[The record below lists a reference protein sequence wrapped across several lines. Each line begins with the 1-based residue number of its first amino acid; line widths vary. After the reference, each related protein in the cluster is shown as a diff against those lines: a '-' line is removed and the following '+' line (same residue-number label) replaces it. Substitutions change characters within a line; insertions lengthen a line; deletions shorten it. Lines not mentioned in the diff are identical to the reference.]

1 MPGIAL
7 EIRRKCKVC
16 GKVFI
21 AKTLDSQF
29 CCKRCGDVFRKR
41 QLDAKKREET
51 LSRII
56 LQIPDAREYI
66 SVKEAVAIFGVE
78 RDTIYR
84 LIRKGRIPAINL
96 GTRLTRI
103 KREDVEKLIPTRD
116 AIKAEK
122 AKPMPKLYNLEPENC
137 YTVGEICKKYHIN
150 DSSIW
155 AHVRKYSIPSR
166 QIGNFVYIP
175 KEEIDNLYKSDV
187 K

>member
-103 KREDVEKLIPTRD
+103 KREDLEKLIFPR
-116 AIKAEK
+116 AIPLKQK
-122 AKPMPKLYNLEPENC
+122 RP
-137 YTVGEICKKYHIN
+137 
-150 DSSIW
+150 
-155 AHVRKYSIPSR
+155 
-166 QIGNFVYIP
+166 
-175 KEEIDNLYKSDV
+175 NLYPNYTISNLRIAIQLERSARSITSTIVPYGPMFANTLSHQDR
-187 K
+187 

>member
-16 GKVFI
+16 GKVFL

-29 CCKRCGDVFRKR
+29 CSKRCGDVFRKL
-41 QLDAKKREET
+41 QHNAEKREKR
-51 LSRII
+51 LSQII
-56 LQIPDAREYI
+56 LQIPEAREYI

-103 KREDVEKLIPTRD
+103 KREELEKLQQEGLLVMEGGHIYLTERGRD
-116 AIKAEK
+116 ISNVVLSEF
-122 AKPMPKLYNLEPENC
+122 LF
-137 YTVGEICKKYHIN
+137 
-150 DSSIW
+150 D
-155 AHVRKYSIPSR
+155 
-166 QIGNFVYIP
+166 
-175 KEEIDNLYKSDV
+175 
-187 K
+187 

>member
-96 GTRLTRI
+96 GTRITRI
-103 KREDVEKLIPTRD
+103 KRGIWRSLFPHAMLLKQKRP
-116 AIKAEK
+116 
-122 AKPMPKLYNLEPENC
+122 NLCPN
-137 YTVGEICKKYHIN
+137 YTISNQRIATLLER
-150 DSSIW
+150 SARSITSTIVPYGRMF
-155 AHVRKYSIPSR
+155 ANTLSHQDR
-166 QIGNFVYIP
+166 
-175 KEEIDNLYKSDV
+175 
-187 K
+187 

>member
-1 MPGIAL
+1 MPGIVL

-29 CCKRCGDVFRKR
+29 CCKGCGDVFSKR

-66 SVKEAVAIFGVE
+66 SVKQAVAIFGVE

-103 KREDVEKLIPTRD
+103 KREDLEKLIPTRD

-122 AKPMPKLYNLEPENC
+122 AKPYPSYTISNLRIAIQLER
-137 YTVGEICKKYHIN
+137 
-150 DSSIW
+150 SARSITSTI
-155 AHVRKYSIPSR
+155 VPYGPM
-166 QIGNFVYIP
+166 FVNTLSHQDI
-175 KEEIDNLYKSDV
+175 
-187 K
+187 

>member
-103 KREDVEKLIPTRD
+103 KREDLEKLIPTRD
-116 AIKAEK
+116 TIKAEK
-122 AKPMPKLYNLEPENC
+122 TEEIGNSVYPPARRKLAEHGIGC
-137 YTVGEICKKYHIN
+137 SGTVG
-150 DSSIW
+150 
-155 AHVRKYSIPSR
+155 
-166 QIGNFVYIP
+166 QIGERLRLSENKAIQDYSV
-175 KEEIDNLYKSDV
+175 
-187 K
+187 

>member
-1 MPGIAL
+1 
-7 EIRRKCKVC
+7 
-16 GKVFI
+16 
-21 AKTLDSQF
+21 
-29 CCKRCGDVFRKR
+29 VFRKR

-103 KREDVEKLIPTRD
+103 KREDLEKLIPTRD
-116 AIKAEK
+116 TIKAEK
-122 AKPMPKLYNLEPENC
+122 TEEIGNSVYPPARRKLAEHGIGC
-137 YTVGEICKKYHIN
+137 SGTVG
-150 DSSIW
+150 
-155 AHVRKYSIPSR
+155 
-166 QIGNFVYIP
+166 QIGERLRLSENKAIQDYSV
-175 KEEIDNLYKSDV
+175 
-187 K
+187 

>member
-66 SVKEAVAIFGVE
+66 SVKVKEAVAIFGVE

-84 LIRKGRIPAINL
+84 LISRKGQTYAQTIQSR
-96 GTRLTRI
+96 TRELLHCWRDLQEVSHQRQFRMGPCSQILYPI
-103 KREDVEKLIPTRD
+103 KTDRQLC
-116 AIKAEK
+116 
-122 AKPMPKLYNLEPENC
+122 LY
-137 YTVGEICKKYHIN
+137 T
-150 DSSIW
+150 
-155 AHVRKYSIPSR
+155 
-166 QIGNFVYIP
+166 
-175 KEEIDNLYKSDV
+175 
-187 K
+187 

>member
-103 KREDVEKLIPTRD
+103 KREDLEKLIPTRD
-116 AIKAEK
+116 TIKAEK
-122 AKPMPKLYNLEPENC
+122 AKPIPNYTISNLRIAIQLER
-137 YTVGEICKKYHIN
+137 
-150 DSSIW
+150 SARSITSTIVPYGPMF
-155 AHVRKYSIPSR
+155 ANTLSHQDR
-166 QIGNFVYIP
+166 
-175 KEEIDNLYKSDV
+175 
-187 K
+187 